1 MLWFALGILI
11 LLSYRF
17 YTKSDLAYQQWHV
30 SGAEVQYML
39 GQHGFYPSGSGNDL
53 NVGICMLDP
62 LLFSSVPLDSIHIE
76 YIYLRYVSNEVIC
89 VSKR

>member
-1 MLWFALGILI
+1 
-11 LLSYRF
+11 
-17 YTKSDLAYQQWHV
+17 
-30 SGAEVQYML
+30 ML